1 MGLARIFALTQRVV
15 TNALVDQVPPWLMTN
30 ILAKVETDVIITT
43 EAVLTNALIATV
55 RYFACV
61 LKDIHWLQIGRLVK
75 TQMSVKQIMED
86 VSKCVS
92 TNQVGN
98 SPNL

>member
-15 TNALVDQVPPWLMTN
+15 TNALVDQVPPWLMTD

-43 EAVLTNALIATV
+43 EAVLTNVLIVTV
-55 RYFACV
+55 RYFAFV

-75 TQMSVKQIMED
+75 TQTSVKQIMED

-92 TNQVGN
+92 MNQVRN

>member
-15 TNALVDQVPPWLMTN
+15 TNALVDQVPPWLMTD

-43 EAVLTNALIATV
+43 EAVLTNALIVIV

-61 LKDIHWLQIGRLVK
+61 LKDI
-75 TQMSVKQIMED
+75 
-86 VSKCVS
+86 
-92 TNQVGN
+92 
-98 SPNL
+98 P